1 MKLRVHCRGVIA
13 RIQPAKR
20 RRLVEQ
26 TVQRDRVVQQ
36 RRFSPRIVAAD
47 TGVRQMVDG
56 DAQAGTVIEPIREL
70 ETRAEFDNMAQVLPV
85 AFSIGANRGIGRQ
98 HPPAAEINIHQETKI
113 AVEGCIRSRE
123 PADERPN
130 LPKIN
135 LRPVFEIERGTLGTI
150 GNNPCRTR
158 AQ

>member
-1 MKLRVHCRGVIA
+1 MNLRVHCRGVIA
-13 RIQPAKR
+13 RIKPAKR

-47 TGVRQMVDG
+47 TGVRQMVDS
-56 DAQAGTVIEPIREL
+56 DAKAGTVIEPIREL
-70 ETRAEFDNMAQVLPV
+70 ETRAELNDMAEVLTV
-85 AFSIGANRGIGRQ
+85 AFGIGANRGIGCE
-98 HPPAAEINIHQETKI
+98 HPSAAEINIHQETEI
-113 AVEGCIRSRE
+113 AVEGRVRCRE

-135 LRPVFEIERGTLGTI
+135 IRPVFEIERGTLGAI
-150 GNNPCRTR
+150 GNDPCRTR
-158 AQ
+158 A